1 MLIIVLQMEHQ
12 VEDGIDESL
21 AKDVDRENLP
31 DSRKD
36 VMTLEN
42 IIAVSK
48 KALKAEDAELMEKI
62 AKVCGIGSCLQCA
75 RTRPC
80 SS

>member
-1 MLIIVLQMEHQ
+1 M
-12 VEDGIDESL
+12 EDGIDESL
-21 AKDVDRENLP
+21 VKDVDGEKFT

-62 AKVCGIGSCLQCA
+62 AKVYDMG
-75 RTRPC
+75 
-80 SS
+80 